1 MPHDRIIDR
10 RERLYELRFGNHR
23 CAYAEV
29 RGVVVL
35 LHAWRKQTQKLDQR
49 EEATALRRLR
59 SLDSQES
66 GRR

>member
-1 MPHDRIIDR
+1 
-10 RERLYELRFGNHR
+10 
-23 CAYAEV
+23 V

-35 LHAWRKQTQKLDQR
+35 LHAWREQTQKLDQR